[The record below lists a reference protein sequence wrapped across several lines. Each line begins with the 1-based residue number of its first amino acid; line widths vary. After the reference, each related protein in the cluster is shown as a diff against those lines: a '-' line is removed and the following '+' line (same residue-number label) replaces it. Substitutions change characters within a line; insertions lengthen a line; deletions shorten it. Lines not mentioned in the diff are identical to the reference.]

1 MKKFI
6 LGLETVVINFTLSI
20 SQKIMN
26 VFSCM
31 FSPFLI

>member
-20 SQKIMN
+20 SQKIRN

-31 FSPFLI
+31 FSLFLI